1 MAAQRAQFPIA
12 LMARLLEVSR
22 AGFYQWFARR
32 LAASDKQTARVR
44 FDRMVRQL
52 FFDYAQTHG
61 SPRLAAALQRDYGIQ
76 VDKKR
81 VAASLKRQGLEAIS
95 TRQFRLPHGF
105 GTVAMAHLD
114 HCERVWDRGAI
125 DKVWIT
131 DFTYLRSGEGWG
143 YLIAIRDAHS
153 KRVLGYAMGD
163 EQNTDLVTQALAMA
177 MDNRGNARPEAV
189 VLHADRGCQFTSTQ
203 LSRFATN
210 IGATLSMGRTGV
222 CWDNAMAESFWA
234 SLKIE
239 KFYRRA
245 YATRRQVYSD
255 ISAWI
260 EGFYNHKRIHS
271 SIGMQSPI
279 EYELALQ
286 QHTAQA
292 A

>member
-1 MAAQRAQFPIA
+1 DTNRI
-12 LMARLLEVSR
+12 RNNHGTSR
-22 AGFYQWFARR
+22 IPCGLKIRR
-32 LAASDKQTARVR
+32 KTVNQTLSR
-44 FDRMVRQL
+44 
-52 FFDYAQTHG
+52 
-61 SPRLAAALQRDYGIQ
+61 P
-76 VDKKR
+76 
-81 VAASLKRQGLEAIS
+81 
-95 TRQFRLPHGF
+95 
-105 GTVAMAHLD
+105 
-114 HCERVWDRGAI
+114 
-125 DKVWIT
+125 
-131 DFTYLRSGEGWG
+131 
-143 YLIAIRDAHS
+143 
-153 KRVLGYAMGD
+153 
-163 EQNTDLVTQALAMA
+163 
-177 MDNRGNARPEAV
+177 ARPEAV

>member
-1 MAAQRAQFPIA
+1 
-12 LMARLLEVSR
+12 
-22 AGFYQWFARR
+22 
-32 LAASDKQTARVR
+32 
-44 FDRMVRQL
+44 
-52 FFDYAQTHG
+52 
-61 SPRLAAALQRDYGIQ
+61 
-76 VDKKR
+76 
-81 VAASLKRQGLEAIS
+81 
-95 TRQFRLPHGF
+95 
-105 GTVAMAHLD
+105 MAHLD

-234 SLKIE
+234 SLKMRSSTAVLTPLGD
-239 KFYRRA
+239 KFTAISPPGSRGFITTKESTHPSGCKALSSTSLPSNSTPPRRPRHLTQLSTICGQPQSGGTTRPGCPHRW
-245 YATRRQVYSD
+245 ATAHRTRSTPNGPPPPLSHPLWRR
-255 ISAWI
+255 
-260 EGFYNHKRIHS
+260 KPRK
-271 SIGMQSPI
+271 
-279 EYELALQ
+279 
-286 QHTAQA
+286 TASTKPGA
-292 A
+292 

>member
-1 MAAQRAQFPIA
+1 
-12 LMARLLEVSR
+12 
-22 AGFYQWFARR
+22 
-32 LAASDKQTARVR
+32 
-44 FDRMVRQL
+44 
-52 FFDYAQTHG
+52 
-61 SPRLAAALQRDYGIQ
+61 
-76 VDKKR
+76 
-81 VAASLKRQGLEAIS
+81 
-95 TRQFRLPHGF
+95 
-105 GTVAMAHLD
+105 MAHLD

-177 MDNRGNARPEAV
+177 MDNRGNARPESV

-260 EGFYNHKRIHS
+260 EGVYNHKRIHS